1 MEKLNSCEPVRKYK
15 TDISFVCHAKSC
27 VNTRPG
33 AGMYTYSS
41 GTNVWFSPLWAAI
54 NSRLNSPV
62 ADYYSCQ
69 LQGHMWRTYT
79 QQGVSS
85 CNTLTLS
92 SARQEN
98 YGRCAEKIPLTL
110 CGHTCTHCA
119 VNAASCCCKSHQ
131 HRMFFFFFLSLQVAM
146 KKPTRA
152 VLVLFPLCHASFLGC
167 LIAPQRH

>member
-62 ADYYSCQ
+62 VDYYSCQ

-85 CNTLTLS
+85 CNTLTLL

-131 HRMFFFFFLSLQVAM
+131 HRMFFFFLSLQVAM

-152 VLVLFPLCHASFLGC
+152 VLVLFPLCHASFFGC